1 MVKDVDEEYPK
12 STQELF
18 LELFMDTDK
27 ILKKIKYR
35 TRK

>member
-12 STQELF
+12 STQELI
-18 LELFMDTDK
+18 LELFMDTNK
-27 ILKKIKYR
+27 ILKKIKYQ